1 MKQFAYRCIFAC
13 SARQGSGSAGGYSH
27 GSLQEEKTFFFQV
40 ECSLTLQGRLAVDL
54 KLWPVFLIPLQ
65 LLSWI
70 ETSCWCITI
79 CKCLKQLLLVFLATC
94 TVEGKK
100 KKGTF
105 IQTLRIAGYQ
115 FWLTQAIVCMA
126 LFNKFSPR
134 KKSPVGINWA
144 PKILIY
150 TVSTQPSLETR
161 FVFLIQ
167 PFQVTGLSGF
177 QFLQHPHKITQIV
190 LGMTIVASLLTV

>member
-40 ECSLTLQGRLAVDL
+40 KCSLTLQGRLAVDL

-100 KKGTF
+100 KKKKRHFHSDIKNCWIPDLAYTSYCLHGSLQQVFT
-105 IQTLRIAGYQ
+105 
-115 FWLTQAIVCMA
+115 
-126 LFNKFSPR
+126 KK
-134 KKSPVGINWA
+134 KKSCRD
-144 PKILIY
+144 K
-150 TVSTQPSLETR
+150 
-161 FVFLIQ
+161 
-167 PFQVTGLSGF
+167 LS
-177 QFLQHPHKITQIV
+177 P
-190 LGMTIVASLLTV
+190 